1 MNKFD
6 IIFKC
11 EFGEYKLNEAKKF
24 PDKESLEETMN
35 TLAEFGLGK
44 TLEIIIKPLE

>member
-11 EFGEYKLNEAKKF
+11 EFGEYKLNEAKTSSQTSIWRGMLHSFLLFSMPK
-24 PDKESLEETMN
+24 S
-35 TLAEFGLGK
+35 
-44 TLEIIIKPLE
+44 